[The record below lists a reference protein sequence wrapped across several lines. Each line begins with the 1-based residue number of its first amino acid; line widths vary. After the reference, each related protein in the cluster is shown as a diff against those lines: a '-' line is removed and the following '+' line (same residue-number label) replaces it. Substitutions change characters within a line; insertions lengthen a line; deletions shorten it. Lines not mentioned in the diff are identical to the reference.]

1 MLKRLLL
8 IAVVTAFSCEIKKES
23 ASVNIIEISNSGVL
37 GKAIFKKTNK
47 GRQLTVTV
55 TGKKHNCS
63 SSHTWR

>member
-47 GRQLTVTV
+47 GTQLTV
-55 TGKKHNCS
+55 TGKKTQLFWDRVLQWN
-63 SSHTWR
+63 